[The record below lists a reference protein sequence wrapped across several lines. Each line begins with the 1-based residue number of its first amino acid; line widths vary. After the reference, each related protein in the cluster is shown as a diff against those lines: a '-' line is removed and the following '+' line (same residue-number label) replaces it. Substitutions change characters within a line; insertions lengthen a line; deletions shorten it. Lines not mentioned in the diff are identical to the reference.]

1 MEQVMERFAW
11 RLWTCLLWL
20 CFLWTTAVAQ
30 AAVPEIPRFRVLGAA
45 DGLPSTTIPALVRD
59 RAGYLWMATHDGLA
73 RYDGVSFRVW
83 RHEPD
88 DPTSLPGNIVQALH
102 IDAQDRIW
110 VATENGGLS
119 LMGVERK
126 GFRHFRQAEHPG
138 MASDDVFTIASHGD
152 TLWFGSFGGGLCA
165 MSATGTISHFGA
177 SESEPRSLPS
187 DDLLALTFDAK
198 GELWIGT
205 MAGLARYDGKTMH
218 RVALPGEE
226 AWPIVFFLTVD
237 GERLWAGTSAG
248 VFQRDA
254 QGQWTAPAWSPMF
267 ARPNAVMAMVG
278 SDDGKYW
285 LGGQGGLW
293 RTEGTGAPAPVSFD
307 MQGFGATRTLQT
319 LLRQPDGGVWVPVP
333 SRGLGYLRADWRRVA
348 TLSPA
353 EGLSPGLHRGIAA
366 ARAGGIWLTSIKGV
380 IEHVDTLSGQITR
393 LPWHAETLKNERLTS
408 VLEDRRGRLWLGS
421 GGKLARIDLSNHV
434 LKQWTEESA
443 EDALPRSGPVDWLLE
458 APNGDVWLSVLG
470 GGLQRRDGDSGKV
483 LEEVAAESGL
493 TALDTEAIG
502 IGPDGALWLAG
513 AQGLLSW
520 DPQRLRFAVL
530 AGTGG
535 ERVYSFAFED
545 DGRLWLHRLSGLELW
560 RRQATGWQR
569 EKRLTIAQGVPAVE
583 STGLQLDGTGRPWLA
598 TRRGLFRVDPES
610 ESVRLFGVRDGLLSQ
625 EFTDRALL
633 ITADGVL
640 IGSAADG
647 TVMLLDT
654 TLPDPAPVTPN
665 LVLDS
670 IQVGRDDQVVVLPGG
685 GDFVLQADD
694 HELQVSA
701 RLLSF
706 EDPLANRYRS
716 RLQGFDKDWV
726 NQGASGERVFSA
738 LPAGQYVLRLQAF
751 DAVGNASVE
760 RRVRFRVLPP
770 WWLSGWGIGLF
781 VLLGLTLLG
790 VLAALY
796 RRRLRRR
803 SAWQLREHKQQLA
816 EQASLAKTRFLATL
830 GHEVRTPMTG
840 VLGMSELLLGTALDQ
855 RQQGYANAIQN
866 AGSHL
871 LRLVNDALD
880 IARIEA
886 GKLELQQEDFNLRAL
901 IDEVV
906 GMTAPMAERR
916 GLALADDIADGTP
929 AALCGDPVRV
939 RQILLNLLGNAIKF
953 TDRGGVSLHVSAA
966 SPQGVRLE
974 ISDTGPGLNE
984 EQQARLFQR
993 FEQAE
998 GARTAARHGG
1008 SGLGLAICQEQ
1019 ALAMGGRIRVHS
1031 TPGVGTRFT
1040 VDLPLPTA
1048 VLVANTHAS
1057 ELRHATRPMR
1067 ILLVEDDATVA
1078 EVITGLLGMRGHQ
1091 VSHAAHGLAA
1101 LTATASQQFDVA
1113 LLDLDLPGLDGLALA
1128 RQLRAQ
1134 SFLAPLVAV
1143 TARADAEA
1151 ETLAYDAGFNGF
1163 LRKPVTGD
1171 MLADAIAAV
1180 FAPQT

>member
-1 MEQVMERFAW
+1 MEQCMERRAW
-11 RLWTCLLWL
+11 RLWPCLLWL
-20 CFLWTTAVAQ
+20 CLLWPAAVAH

-73 RYDGVSFRVW
+73 RYDGVGFRAW

-88 DPTSLPGNIVQALH
+88 DPTSLPGNIVQTLH

-119 LMGVERK
+119 LMGAERK
-126 GFRHFRQAEHPG
+126 GFRHFRQADHPG
-138 MASDDVFTIASHGD
+138 MASDDVFSIASRGD

-165 MSATGTISHFGA
+165 MSGNGDITHFGA
-177 SESEPRSLPS
+177 SDTDPASLPS
-187 DDLLALTFDAK
+187 ADVLSLAFDAQ

-205 MAGLARYDGKTMH
+205 MAGLARFDGTAMH
-218 RVALPGEE
+218 RVALPGEDRG
-226 AWPIVFFLTVD
+226 PMIFSITVD
-237 GERLWAGTSAG
+237 GDRLWAGTSVG

-278 SDDGKYW
+278 SEDGQHW
-285 LGGQGGLW
+285 LAGQGGLW
-293 RTEGTGAPAPVSFD
+293 RTDGAGAPAPVSFD
-307 MQGFGATRTLQT
+307 MQGYGATRTLQA
-319 LLRQPDGGVWVPVP
+319 LLRQPDGGLWVPVP
-333 SRGLGYLRADWRRVA
+333 SRGLGYLRSDWRRVA

-353 EGLSPGLHRGIAA
+353 EGLSPGLHRGIAPA
-366 ARAGGIWLTSIKGV
+366 QAGGIWLTSIKGV
-380 IEHVDTLSGQITR
+380 IEHVDTLSGEITR

-421 GGKLARIDLSNHV
+421 GGKLARIDLSTHA

-458 APNGDVWLSVLG
+458 APNGDLWLSVLG
-470 GGLQRRDGDSGKV
+470 GGLQRRDGESGKV
-483 LEEVAAESGL
+483 LDEVGAASGL
-493 TALDTEAIG
+493 SALDTEAIG
-502 IGPDGALWLAG
+502 IGPDGGLWLAG
-513 AQGLLSW
+513 AQGLLRW
-520 DPQRLRFAVL
+520 DPLHRRFAVA
-530 AGTGG
+530 AGIGG
-535 ERVYSFAFED
+535 ERVFSFAFQD
-545 DGRLWLHRLSGLELW
+545 DSRLWLHRLSGLELW
-560 RRQATGWQR
+560 RRHAAGWQR
-569 EKRLTIAQGVPAVE
+569 EKRLAVAQGVPAVE
-583 STGLQLDGTGRPWLA
+583 STGLQLDASGRPWLA
-598 TRRGLFRVDPES
+598 TRRGLFRIDPKS
-610 ESVRLFGVRDGLLSQ
+610 DAVRLFGVRDGLLSQ

-633 ITADGVL
+633 ITPDGVL
-640 IGSAADG
+640 IGTAADG

-654 TLPDPAPVTPN
+654 MLPDPAPVTPN

-670 IQVGRDDQVVVLPGG
+670 IQVGRDDQVVALPGS

-716 RLQGFDKDWV
+716 RLHGFDKDWV

-738 LPAGQYVLRLQAF
+738 LPAGQYVLHLQAF
-751 DAVGNASVE
+751 DAAGNASAE
-760 RRVRFRVLPP
+760 RSVRFRVLPP
-770 WWLSGWGIGLF
+770 WWLSAWGIALF
-781 VLLGLTLLG
+781 ALLGLVLL
-790 VLAALY
+790 VMLAALY

-840 VLGMSELLLGTALDQ
+840 VLGMSELLLGTALDE
-855 RQQGYANAIQN
+855 RQKGYTHAIQN

-886 GKLELQQEDFNLRAL
+886 GKLELQHEDFDLRAL

-916 GLALADDIADGTP
+916 GLAFADDIAPGTP
-929 AALCGDPVRV
+929 AALRGDPVRV

-953 TDRGGVSLHVSAA
+953 TDTGGVALHVSAA
-966 SPQGVRLE
+966 SPHGVRLQ
-974 ISDTGPGLNE
+974 IADTGPGLNE

-998 GARTAARHGG
+998 GARTAARYGG
-1008 SGLGLAICQEQ
+1008 SGLGLAICQEL
-1019 ALAMGGRIRVHS
+1019 ALAMGGRIGVDS

-1040 VDLPLPTA
+1040 VDLPLPA
-1048 VLVANTHAS
+1048 VTLVSGPGPSAPTQAARALS
-1057 ELRHATRPMR
+1057 

-1078 EVITGLLGMRGHQ
+1078 EVISGLLGARGHQ
-1091 VSHAAHGLAA
+1091 VRHAAHGLVA
-1101 LTATASQQFDVA
+1101 LTETATHAFDVA

-1134 SFLAPLVAV
+1134 SFNAPLVAV

-1151 ETLAYDAGFNGF
+1151 ETLAYAAGFDGF

-1171 MLADAIAAV
+1171 MLAEAIAAV
-1180 FAPQT
+1180 CPSQG